1 MEQQQATADLINWA
15 NKKQNQYKT
24 ASAKYYNKNFTI
36 RDDMTPDEKLKVAE
50 NIKKRQEYYK
60 RKYEAE
66 KEKYKQRVVT
76 QRELKKTL
84 TIGNQTTLPTTS
96 TSIVSN

>member
-15 NKKQNQYKT
+15 TKKQNQYKT

-36 RDDMTPDEKLKVAE
+36 RDDMTPEEKQKVAE

-60 RKYEAE
+60 RKYEAD
-66 KEKYKQRVVT
+66 KEKYKQRVAT
-76 QRELKKTL
+76 QRELKKAL
-84 TIGNQTTLPTTS
+84 TIGNQHTIQTNTTP
-96 TSIVSN
+96 IVSN

>member
-1 MEQQQATADLINWA
+1 MEQQQATVDLINWVS
-15 NKKQNQYKT
+15 KKQNQYKT

-36 RDDMTPDEKLKVAE
+36 RDDMTPEEKLKVTE

-60 RKYEAE
+60 RKYEAD
-66 KEKYKQRVVT
+66 KEKYKQRVAA
-76 QRELKKTL
+76 QRELKKASS
-84 TIGNQTTLPTTS
+84 IGNQSTLLSTD

>member
-60 RKYEAE
+60 RKYKSLIVMIA
-66 KEKYKQRVVT
+66 KA
-76 QRELKKTL
+76 
-84 TIGNQTTLPTTS
+84 IH
-96 TSIVSN
+96 SIRRGTK